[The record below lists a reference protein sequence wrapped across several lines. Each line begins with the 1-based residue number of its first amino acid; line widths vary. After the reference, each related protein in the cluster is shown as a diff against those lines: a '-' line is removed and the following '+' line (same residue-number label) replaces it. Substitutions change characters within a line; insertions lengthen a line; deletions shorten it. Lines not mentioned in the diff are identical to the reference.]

1 MRFRQKLLLAMV
13 WLLTL
18 SYGIGGS
25 LLIGQSF
32 RSSLRQEKQN
42 AVSSYE
48 MTLQTVRLVNQV
60 DIRQDFSSIRAALDR
75 MEAVSDQ
82 AGILLTR
89 NGASIYQAGETVDS
103 LPEGNDSQMLLL
115 TRADRHYLQ
124 LSGPVRTNDAPLRLD
139 ILYEITPIYT
149 ARAEQ
154 IATYHQVF
162 LGMLLLGGAV
172 AAGIAWL
179 LTRPLGRLS
188 AAARRLAAGKLDARA
203 DLRSKD
209 EVGRLGAE
217 FDRMAEQL
225 SGTLTAQQQE
235 MERQERFM
243 GSFAHEL
250 KTPMTSIIG
259 YADLLRGQS
268 LDEQEAQEA
277 ANYIFSEG
285 KRLEALS
292 WKLLDLLLMKHRDL
306 ALTETDPAALIGSLV
321 THLQPVYRE
330 SGIVLQCRCEPG
342 LCRIEPD
349 LFSSVLTNLLDN
361 ARKALDRGG
370 NIFVLGR
377 RASGG
382 YQIRVLD
389 NGRGMPEEAIRHL
402 TEAFYR
408 VDKARSRAQG
418 GAGLGLTLCS
428 RILELH
434 GGTIDFASRE
444 GKGTCV
450 TVWLPDAAEGG
461 GDGPQPSDGTKDQGG
476 DGDEA

>member
-1 MRFRQKLLLAMV
+1 MKFRQKLLLAMV

-18 SYGIGGS
+18 SYGIGGV
-25 LLIGQSF
+25 LLISQSF
-32 RSSLRQEKQN
+32 RNSLQQEK
-42 AVSSYE
+42 ASAASSYE
-48 MTLQTVRLVNQV
+48 MTLQTVRLVNLV
-60 DIRQDFSSIRAALDR
+60 DIRQDFSSIRTALDR
-75 MEAVSDQ
+75 MDAVSNQ
-82 AGILLTR
+82 AGIQLTK
-89 NGASIYQAGETVDS
+89 NGEAIYQSGKTIDKLATASG
-103 LPEGNDSQMLLL
+103 SQLLL
-115 TRADRHYLQ
+115 FSEDSRHFLQ
-124 LSGPVRTNDAPLRLD
+124 ISGPVQTNDTPLQLD

-154 IATYHQVF
+154 LGTYHQVF
-162 LGMLLLGGAV
+162 LGMLILGGA
-172 AAGIAWL
+172 AAWGIAWV
-179 LTRPLGRLS
+179 LTRPLGKLS
-188 AAARRLAAGKLDARA
+188 HAARRLAAGKLDTRA
-203 DLRSKD
+203 KLQAKD
-209 EVGRLGAE
+209 EVGQLGAE

-225 SGTLTAQQQE
+225 SETITAQQEE
-235 MERQERFM
+235 MERQEQFM

-292 WKLLDLLLMKHRDL
+292 LKLLDLLLMKHQNL
-306 ALTETDPAALIGSLV
+306 ALVETDPAVLINSLV

-330 SGIVLQCRCEPG
+330 QGIVLQCRCEAG
-342 LCRIEPD
+342 LCRLEPD

-361 ARKALDRGG
+361 ARKALDHGG
-370 NIFVLGR
+370 NIYVLGKQEN
-377 RASGG
+377 GC
-382 YQIRVLD
+382 YQIQVLD
-389 NGRGMPEEAIRHL
+389 NGRGMPEEALRHL

-408 VDKARSRAQG
+408 VDKSRSRAQG

-434 GGTIDFASRE
+434 RGTISFASRE

-450 TVWLPDAAEGG
+450 TVSLPSAEAGAGG
-461 GDGPQPSDGTKDQGG
+461 GA
-476 DGDEA
+476 E

>member
-1 MRFRQKLLLAMV
+1 MKFRQKLLLAMV

-18 SYGIGGS
+18 SYGIGGV
-25 LLIGQSF
+25 LLISQSF
-32 RSSLRQEKQN
+32 RNSLQQEK
-42 AVSSYE
+42 ASAASSYE
-48 MTLQTVRLVNQV
+48 MTLQTVRLVNLV
-60 DIRQDFSSIRAALDR
+60 DIRQDFSSIRTALDR
-75 MEAVSDQ
+75 MDAVSNQ
-82 AGILLTR
+82 AGIQVTK
-89 NGASIYQAGETVDS
+89 NGEAIYQSGKTIEKQATASGSQLLIFSEDS
-103 LPEGNDSQMLLL
+103 
-115 TRADRHYLQ
+115 RHFLQ
-124 LSGPVRTNDAPLRLD
+124 ISGPVQTNDTPLQLD

-154 IATYHQVF
+154 LDTYHRVF
-162 LGMLLLGGAV
+162 LGMLILDGA
-172 AAGIAWL
+172 AAWGIAWI
-179 LTRPLGRLS
+179 LTRPLGKLS
-188 AAARRLAAGKLDARA
+188 HAARRLAAGKLDTRA
-203 DLRSKD
+203 KLQAKD
-209 EVGRLGAE
+209 EVGQLGAE

-225 SGTLTAQQQE
+225 SETITAQQEE
-235 MERQERFM
+235 MERQEQFM

-292 WKLLDLLLMKHRDL
+292 LKLLDLLLMKHQNL
-306 ALTETDPAALIGSLV
+306 ALVKTDPAVLINSLV

-330 SGIVLQCRCEPG
+330 QGIVLQCRCEGG
-342 LCRIEPD
+342 LCRLEPD

-361 ARKALDRGG
+361 ARKALDHGG
-370 NIFVLGR
+370 NIYVLGKQEN
-377 RASGG
+377 GC
-382 YQIRVLD
+382 YQIQVLD

-408 VDKARSRAQG
+408 VDKSRSRAQG

-434 GGTIDFASRE
+434 KGTINFASRE

-450 TVWLPDAAEGG
+450 TVSLPSAQAGAEGG
-461 GDGPQPSDGTKDQGG
+461 A
-476 DGDEA
+476 E

>member
-1 MRFRQKLLLAMV
+1 MKFRQKLLRAMV

-18 SYGIGGS
+18 SYGIGGV
-25 LLIGQSF
+25 LLISQGF
-32 RSSLRQEKQN
+32 RSSLEHEKAA

-48 MTLQTVRLVNQV
+48 MTLQTVQLVNLV
-60 DIRQDFSSIRAALDR
+60 DIRQDLSSIRTALDR

-82 AGILLTR
+82 AGIQLTR
-89 NGASIYQAGETVDS
+89 NGEAIYRSGQPIDR
-103 LPEGNDSQMLLL
+103 LPNVSESRLLL
-115 TRADRHYLQ
+115 FAEDGRHFLQ
-124 LSGPVRTNDAPLRLD
+124 ISGPVRTNDAPLQLD

-154 IATYHQVF
+154 LATYHRVF
-162 LGMLLLGGAV
+162 LGMLILGGA
-172 AAGIAWL
+172 AAGGIAWF
-179 LTRPLGRLS
+179 LTRPLGKLS
-188 AAARRLAAGKLDARA
+188 GAARRLAAGKLDARA
-203 DLRSKD
+203 QLQARD
-209 EVGRLGAE
+209 EVGQLGAE

-225 SGTLTAQQQE
+225 SETITAQQEE
-235 MERQERFM
+235 MERQEQFM

-268 LDEQEAQEA
+268 LDDQEAQEA

-292 WKLLDLLLMKHRDL
+292 WKLLDLLLMKHQDL
-306 ALTETDPAALIGSLV
+306 TLIETDPAVPIGSLV
-321 THLQPVYRE
+321 AHLQPVYRE
-330 SGIVLQCRCEPG
+330 SGIVLQCRCESG
-342 LCRIEPD
+342 LCRLEPD

-370 NIFVLGR
+370 NIYVLGKR
-377 RASGG
+377 ENGCYRI
-382 YQIRVLD
+382 QVLD

-408 VDKARSRAQG
+408 VDKSRSRAQG
-418 GAGLGLTLCS
+418 GAGLGLTLCR

-434 GGTIDFASRE
+434 EGTISFASRE

-450 TVWLPDAAEGG
+450 TVTLPGTEPDAEGG
-461 GDGPQPSDGTKDQGG
+461 AK
-476 DGDEA
+476 

>member
-1 MRFRQKLLLAMV
+1 MKFRQKLLLAMV

-18 SYGIGGS
+18 SYGIGGV
-25 LLIGQSF
+25 LLISQSF
-32 RSSLRQEKQN
+32 RNSLQQEK
-42 AVSSYE
+42 ASAASSYE
-48 MTLQTVRLVNQV
+48 MTLQTVQLVNLV
-60 DIRQDFSSIRAALDR
+60 DIRQDFSSIRTALDR
-75 MEAVSDQ
+75 MDAVSNQ
-82 AGILLTR
+82 AGIQVTK
-89 NGASIYQAGETVDS
+89 NGEAIYQSGKTIEKLATASG
-103 LPEGNDSQMLLL
+103 SQLLL
-115 TRADRHYLQ
+115 FSEDSRHFLQ
-124 LSGPVRTNDAPLRLD
+124 ISGPVQTNDTPLQLD

-154 IATYHQVF
+154 LATYHRVF
-162 LGMLLLGGAV
+162 LGMLILGGA
-172 AAGIAWL
+172 AAWGIAWV
-179 LTRPLGRLS
+179 LTRPLGKLS
-188 AAARRLAAGKLDARA
+188 HAARRLAAGKLDTRA
-203 DLRSKD
+203 KLQAKD
-209 EVGRLGAE
+209 EVGQLGAE

-225 SGTLTAQQQE
+225 SETITAQQEE
-235 MERQERFM
+235 MERQEQFM

-292 WKLLDLLLMKHRDL
+292 LKLLDLLLMKHQNL
-306 ALTETDPAALIGSLV
+306 ALVETDPAVLISSLV

-330 SGIVLQCRCEPG
+330 QGIVLQCRCEGG
-342 LCRIEPD
+342 LCRLEPD

-361 ARKALDRGG
+361 ARKALDHGG
-370 NIFVLGR
+370 NIYVLGKQEN
-377 RASGG
+377 GC
-382 YQIRVLD
+382 YQIQVLD
-389 NGRGMPEEAIRHL
+389 NGRGMPEEALRHL

-408 VDKARSRAQG
+408 VDKSRSRAQG

-434 GGTIDFASRE
+434 RGTINFASRE

-450 TVWLPDAAEGG
+450 TVSLPSAEAGAEGG
-461 GDGPQPSDGTKDQGG
+461 A
-476 DGDEA
+476 E